1 MTEPQRIQPIT
12 VTTDLWQPEEIE
24 AQRFVAAPEPA
35 TPSDPVPRRHDAAR
49 AAWSRFARPSRPM
62 RRKV

>member
-1 MTEPQRIQPIT
+1 MTEPQRFQLIT
-12 VTTDLWQPEEIE
+12 VVTDLWNDCERE
-24 AQRFVAAPEPA
+24 AARWADAPEPNV
-35 TPSDPVPRRHDAAR
+35 PSDPVPRRHDVAR

>member
-1 MTEPQRIQPIT
+1 VSAPQRIQPIV
-12 VTTDLWQPEEIE
+12 VTTDLWNDRERE
-24 AQRFVAAPEPA
+24 AARWADAPEPNV
-35 TPSDPVPRRHDAAR
+35 PSDPVPRRHDAAR